1 MKNLEYF
8 EVSSSRTRTRWI
20 VRVSGRGVVPSYVL
34 KPRFRVARFDVID
47 EKQVEVRLSM
57 LNIIFFVKK
66 KLNELKQSHKFSEIA
81 FLRKSNNE
89 GTKIQNTGG
98 CPLIFRLFLVDV
110 LEGEILRE
118 SEETPEKQVKKKKD
132 KSVGESE
139 GKSAKK
145 VEFSD
150 NLRPNEELA
159 IFGGNLQRS
168 VNPDCFSFT
177 NLDENMQ
184 LLVPER
190 KKVEFGVRFQSLLEV
205 NVSQSKGT
213 VETTSKKKGKKDK
226 TVKKDAEV
234 RKSYYCHVAL
244 VKLMLGRSTV
254 QEFVMICTGK

>member
-8 EVSSSRTRTRWI
+8 EVSSSRTRTRWT

-47 EKQVEVRLSM
+47 EKQVEVRLS
-57 LNIIFFVKK
+57 
-66 KLNELKQSHKFSEIA
+66 
-81 FLRKSNNE
+81 
-89 GTKIQNTGG
+89 IQNTGG

-118 SEETPEKQVKKKKD
+118 SEEAPEKQVKKKKE
-132 KSVGESE
+132 KSIGESE

-168 VNPDCFSFT
+168 ANPDCFSFT

-190 KKVEFGVRFQSLLEV
+190 KKVEFGVRFQSLLEE
-205 NVSQSKGT
+205 NVSQSKDT
-213 VETTSKKKGKKDK
+213 VETASKKKGKKGK
-226 TVKKDAEV
+226 TVKKDTEV